1 MHRLLE
7 QPAGVKS
14 LQLERRLALPDGL
27 IRPVADR
34 PVLVIGEAG
43 DHLRQFLLR
52 RLEWLAGPLLHHCGQ
67 LIKRERCAL
76 FRAGGGVAAW
86 LLGDGRGAHEGSS
99 PQQRLAPAN
108 KESTSVHVIP
118 AQIWRCAE
126 RCAVPLLKNPG
137 KQSAEL
143 EKVEARSLKFRDET
157 LQKMMRSAMPR
168 LRPSEAAGRLP
179 RLCASRLHLLA
190 GRGTEPFATGR
201 YGACRISA
209 MADARSANLE
219 NVRQSKFSIA
229 SAFRERCDSGGQC
242 QARRMRRSDASFPK
256 RSASAR
262 TGAIPLLR
270 GAGKGSGYLRFGRSF
285 VDGRGLSGGVFASEG
300 AAAYGANGANYRNA
314 NLSKE

>member
-1 MHRLLE
+1 
-7 QPAGVKS
+7 
-14 LQLERRLALPDGL
+14 
-27 IRPVADR
+27 
-34 PVLVIGEAG
+34 
-43 DHLRQFLLR
+43 
-52 RLEWLAGPLLHHCGQ
+52 GQ

-179 RLCASRLHLLA
+179 RPCASRLQRLA
-190 GRGTEPFATGR
+190 GRGPEPFAPGR
-201 YGACRISA
+201 YGVCVVR
-209 MADARSANLE
+209 ARDDGRGANLDI
-219 NVRQSKFSIA
+219 VRHETFSIA
-229 SAFRERCDSGGQC
+229 FEFRARCVSGRQC
-242 QARRMRRSDASFPK
+242 QAPRMRRSDGSFPN
-256 RSASAR
+256 R
-262 TGAIPLLR
+262 
-270 GAGKGSGYLRFGRSF
+270 
-285 VDGRGLSGGVFASEG
+285 
-300 AAAYGANGANYRNA
+300 
-314 NLSKE
+314 